1 MGGGTKA
8 SLPGGALYRMVFEQ
22 SRDSIIVLRI
32 KQGGSPVIVDAN
44 PAALAM
50 HGYSRGQLVGKPVG
64 RLGASL
70 SRGRFQS
77 GDASVFEVKQRR
89 RDGSPLVA
97 EVTARNFRSGG
108 ELYGILIERDV
119 TWRRALEEDA
129 RAFSARIMLARE
141 EEKKRLA
148 AGLHDALG
156 AMQVGLSA
164 ELLLLEDRLR
174 RGGKAGALASSA
186 RARALLKEL
195 SSGIK
200 RSCVESWPPALPVSG
215 LQGALEELLAAFSR
229 RSGMKVRR
237 DIRLPG
243 GKPVSTGPAAII
255 IYRLAQEALN
265 NAEKHSGAAV
275 LDFSLSGDDK
285 WLTLEVRDD
294 GRGFAQGASKSRKDR
309 AGCLGLRIMADAA
322 ASAGGSFSVYSRPG
336 KGTRIRADIPSS
348 GGTAGL

>member
-1 MGGGTKA
+1 MGGPSKV

-32 KQGGSPVIVDAN
+32 MPGGSSVIIDAN

-50 HGYSRGQLVGKPVG
+50 HGYARRQLVGKPVG

-70 SRGRFQS
+70 SRGRFQP
-77 GDASVFEVKQRR
+77 GGTSVFEVKQRR

-129 RAFSARIMLARE
+129 RALSARIMLTRE

-148 AGLHDALG
+148 AGLHDAVG

-164 ELLLLEDRLR
+164 ELLLLEDHLR
-174 RGGKAGALASSA
+174 RGRKAGALSSAA

-215 LQGALEELLAAFSR
+215 LSGALEELLASFSR
-229 RSGMKVRR
+229 RSGIKVRR
-237 DIRLPG
+237 EIRLAG
-243 GKPVSTGPAAII
+243 GKRVSAGPAAII

-265 NAEKHSGAAV
+265 NAEKHSGAGA
-275 LDFSLSGDDK
+275 LHFSLSGDGK

-294 GRGFAQGASKSRKDR
+294 GRGFAQSGPKPRKFR
-309 AGCLGLRIMADAA
+309 SGCLGLRIMADAA
-322 ASAGGSFSVYSRPG
+322 ASAGGSFSVYSKPG
-336 KGTRIRADIPSS
+336 AGTRVRADIPSS
-348 GGTAGL
+348 GGAVPL